1 MKITDFLTKKP
12 SSPAKKTPPPRP
24 TVGPTRLPGG
34 KKAKSP
40 KKPAAPKK
48 TKSPAKPKPAAK
60 KMKSP
65 KKPAAAKKPKSPKKP
80 AAKKAKSPKS
90 PQPVD
95 LETLHK
101 MQKYTIM
108 NPSNVRGVKIKNMTD
123 PAYVEEVAPKFTEIL
138 KILKKCILPSS
149 RKNLIGKA
157 VIFIKNK
164 KDGVEALATF
174 LTSVGG
180 MTPIIGSANSANVKD
195 GDNLLIMGE
204 VGETSP
210 FHKYAAT
217 NQKNTKGMVEKF
229 NEPDNK
235 IGQKYPVMIIH
246 EKYLEGLD
254 LAGVTHII
262 LTQEPGTVG
271 MFDQII
277 GRGVRSCSHKHYP
290 SNQWN
295 VEIISLVNT
304 FDKPTP
310 DELLIENR
318 LQNTRLV
325 DTVLEY
331 SQTYSLDCNV
341 SKKRY
346 NLICK

>member
-1 MKITDFLTKKP
+1 MKITDFLTKNGKKKLP
-12 SSPAKKTPPPRP
+12 SPSPPPRP
-24 TVGPTRLPGG
+24 SVGPTKLP
-34 KKAKSP
+34 KKAKPAP
-40 KKPAAPKK
+40 KKP
-48 TKSPAKPKPAAK
+48 KSPAKPKPAAAPK
-60 KMKSP
+60 KTKSP
-65 KKPAAAKKPKSPKKP
+65 TKPKKPKSPTKPKKT
-80 AAKKAKSPKS
+80 KSPKS
-90 PQPVD
+90 PQPPVD
-95 LETLHK
+95 LETLQK

-108 NPSNVRGVKIKNMTD
+108 NPSNVRGAKIKNMTD
-123 PAYVEEVAPKFTEIL
+123 PAYVEKVAPKFTEIL
-138 KILKKCILPSS
+138 KILKRCVLPSS

-180 MTPIIGSANSANVKD
+180 MTPIIGSANTANVKD

-204 VGETSP
+204 VGDTSP
-210 FHKYAAT
+210 LYKYTAT

-254 LAGVTHII
+254 LAGVTQII

-290 SNQWN
+290 SSQWH

-304 FDKPTP
+304 FDDKPTP

-318 LQNTRLV
+318 VQNTRLV

>member
-1 MKITDFLTKKP
+1 
-12 SSPAKKTPPPRP
+12 
-24 TVGPTRLPGG
+24 
-34 KKAKSP
+34 
-40 KKPAAPKK
+40 
-48 TKSPAKPKPAAK
+48 
-60 KMKSP
+60 
-65 KKPAAAKKPKSPKKP
+65 
-80 AAKKAKSPKS
+80 
-90 PQPVD
+90 
-95 LETLHK
+95 
-101 MQKYTIM
+101 M
-108 NPSNVRGVKIKNMTD
+108 NPSNVRGAKIKNMTD
-123 PAYVEEVAPKFTEIL
+123 PAYVEKVAPKFTEIL
-138 KILKKCILPSS
+138 KILKKSVLPSS

-157 VIFIKNK
+157 IIFIKNK
-164 KDGVEALATF
+164 KDGIEALATF

-204 VGETSP
+204 VDDKSP
-210 FHKYAAT
+210 LYKYTAA
-217 NQKNTKGMVEKF
+217 NQKNAKGMVEKF

-254 LAGVTHII
+254 LAGVTQII

-277 GRGVRSCSHKHYP
+277 GRGVRSCSHKNYP
-290 SNQWN
+290 SSQWN

-304 FDKPTP
+304 FDDKATP
-310 DELLIENR
+310 DELLIEHR

-331 SQTYSLDCNV
+331 SQMYSLDCNV

-346 NLICK
+346 NLKCK

>member
-1 MKITDFLTKKP
+1 MKISDFLTKNG
-12 SSPAKKTPPPRP
+12 KKTQPSPSPPPRP
-24 TVGPTRLPGG
+24 LVGPTKLP
-34 KKAKSP
+34 KKA
-40 KKPAAPKK
+40 
-48 TKSPAKPKPAAK
+48 
-60 KMKSP
+60 
-65 KKPAAAKKPKSPKKP
+65 KPAAAAKKAKP
-80 AAKKAKSPKS
+80 AAAKKAKSPAKPAAPKRVKSPSKPKKTKSPKS
-90 PQPVD
+90 PQPPVD
-95 LETLHK
+95 LETLQK

-108 NPSNVRGVKIKNMTD
+108 NPSNVRGAKIKNMTD
-123 PAYVEEVAPKFTEIL
+123 PAYVEKVAPKFTEIL
-138 KILKKCILPSS
+138 KILRKSVLPSS

-157 VIFIKNK
+157 IIFIKNK

-204 VGETSP
+204 VDDKSP
-210 FHKYAAT
+210 LYKYTAT
-217 NQKNTKGMVEKF
+217 NQKNAKGMVEKF

-254 LAGVTHII
+254 LAGVTQII

-277 GRGVRSCSHKHYP
+277 GRGVRSCSHKNYP
-290 SNQWN
+290 SSQWN

-304 FDKPTP
+304 FDDKPTP

-318 LQNTRLV
+318 VQNTRLV

-331 SQTYSLDCNV
+331 SQMYSLDCNV

-346 NLICK
+346 NLKCK